1 MEVAW
6 EILDLSALIVI
17 KLVIL
22 VRSAFSLHGQP
33 PRKAHVAQ
41 TNSIGNPSNQ
51 TFSFSKAEF
60 E

>member
-22 VRSAFSLHGQP
+22 VRSDW
-33 PRKAHVAQ
+33 KAHVAQ
-41 TNSIGNPSNQ
+41 INSIGIPSNQ